1 MSENKMKQVKQYK
14 RGAFTLIELLTV
26 IAIIGILAGILV
38 PAVGQVRKKT
48 AIATSKAKIAQ
59 YVTALEGFKAEYGY
73 FPFTQDLDA
82 NGLIE
87 LNSPRISKKFVET
100 LSARSIKDA
109 NRSVSGEG
117 NRRRIQFY
125 VFTDAEISD
134 GLEYDDIKANTVI
147 DSFGNNKICFVF
159 DHNGDGV
166 LKVPDPEGSNKEI
179 KEIRG
184 TVAAYVK
191 ENSAI
196 KAPAYYLY
204 D

>member
-1 MSENKMKQVKQYK
+1 MQQYK
-14 RGAFTLIELLTV
+14 RAFTLIELLTV

-48 AIATSKAKIAQ
+48 AIATSKARIAQ

-73 FPFTQDLDA
+73 FPFKQDLDA

-87 LNSPRISKKFVET
+87 LDTPQMSEKFVET
-100 LSARSIKDA
+100 LSARSIKDV

-134 GLEYDDIKANTVI
+134 GLEYGEIKANTVI

-166 LKVPDPEGSNKEI
+166 LKVPDPDGSNKEI

>member
-1 MSENKMKQVKQYK
+1 MKQVKQYK
-14 RGAFTLIELLTV
+14 REAFTLIELLTV

-48 AIATSKAKIAQ
+48 AIATSKAKIEQ

-87 LNSPRISKKFVET
+87 LDTPRMSEKFVET

-134 GLEYDDIKANTVI
+134 GLGYDDIKANTVI

-166 LKVPDPEGSNKEI
+166 LKVPDPEGSSKES

-184 TVAAYVK
+184 TIAAYVK

>member
-1 MSENKMKQVKQYK
+1 MEQVRQGN
-14 RGAFTLIELLTV
+14 RLAFTLIELLTV

-73 FPFTQDLDA
+73 YPFTQNLDA

-87 LNSPRISKKFVET
+87 LDTPRISKMFVET
-100 LSARSIKDA
+100 LSARSINDT

-117 NRRRIQFY
+117 NRRRIQIY
-125 VFTDAEISD
+125 VFTDSEISD
-134 GLEYDDIKANTVI
+134 GLEYDAIKANTVI

-166 LKVPDPEGSNKEI
+166 LTVPDPDGSKTAI
-179 KEIRG
+179 KKIRG

-196 KAPAYYLY
+196 KAPSYYLY

>member
-1 MSENKMKQVKQYK
+1 MKQVKQYK

-38 PAVGQVRKKT
+38 LAVGQVRKKT

-59 YVTALEGFKAEYGY
+59 YVTALESFKAEYGY

-87 LNSPRISKKFVET
+87 LDTPRMSEKFVET

-109 NRSVSGEG
+109 NRSVSCEG

-166 LKVPDPEGSNKEI
+166 LKVPDPEGSNKEF

>member
-1 MSENKMKQVKQYK
+1 MLENKMKQVSQEK
-14 RGAFTLIELLTV
+14 RAAFTLIELLTV
-26 IAIIGILAGILV
+26 IALIGILAGILI
-38 PAVGQVRKKT
+38 PAMGQVRKKT

-59 YVTALEGFKAEYGY
+59 YVAALEGFKAEYGY
-73 FPFTQDLDA
+73 FPFTQNLDA

-87 LNSPRISKKFVET
+87 LDTPRISEKFVET
-100 LSARSIKDA
+100 LSARSIKDV
-109 NRSVSGEG
+109 NRSVSGDG

-134 GLEYDDIKANTVI
+134 GLEHEEIKANTVI

-166 LKVPDPEGSNKEI
+166 LKVPDPDGSNKAT

>member
-87 LNSPRISKKFVET
+87 LDTPRMSEKFVET

-125 VFTDAEISD
+125 VFTDTEISD